1 MARIAS
7 VASSIVRLAATA
19 NLSTLLCPSRHR
31 RPPPTPMIVLIEF
44 PRKFH
49 DRVVLLAAAVAD
61 VGQLYKRS
69 IVLRTGV
76 IKRPV

>member
-1 MARIAS
+1 
-7 VASSIVRLAATA
+7 
-19 NLSTLLCPSRHR
+19 
-31 RPPPTPMIVLIEF
+31 MIVLIEF